1 MHKNTLPFGHWPSP
15 ISAEAVAAGALR
27 FGRVEAHGG
36 AVYWSESRPAE
47 RGRSPV
53 MRWTPAGGI
62 TELLP
67 APWLARS
74 RVHEY
79 GGGEFT
85 VAGGALYFV
94 NDADQDLYAARL
106 TAAGADAPPRRL
118 TELPDTRFADMTL
131 DAGRNRLVAVAETH
145 RESQTHGGVE
155 PANALWSIPLDGS
168 GPGVLVE
175 GHDFYASPRISP
187 DGSLLAYLAWNLPH
201 MPWEAAELFVGHLAP
216 DGTLSGVVKVAGG
229 GGTAC
234 FQPEWTGEALLFVW
248 DADGTG
254 NLWRWMEA
262 AAPVQITRLD
272 GDLSLPLWVFNQAS
286 FALSGDGKARLSFV
300 DKGETHAALFDLE
313 TGGLTPLA
321 SPFTAVNAVSVDD
334 GLTALIG
341 MADDEALCIAV
352 EAKEGGAPD
361 IIRRGSALAIVPG
374 FIAPPQR
381 LEIPSPSGP
390 VYALYYPPANP
401 DARGPEGAAPPL
413 IVNLHGGPTSAAP
426 RGLKARTL
434 FFTSRGF
441 GWLDLDYSGSVGYGR
456 AYRDRL
462 NGAWGVADVTDTV
475 AAAEYAAASGL
486 ADPRAIFV
494 TGGSAGGFTALMAIA
509 TSNVFRGAASYYG
522 VADLIG
528 LQKTTHKFEQGYLET
543 LLGATVEADPQL
555 YRARS
560 ALTHV
565 DAIKTPLILFQGTED
580 KVVPKAQS
588 LAIADALRAKGV
600 RVAYHEFEGEGHG
613 FRRAETI
620 RECLDLELT
629 FYRGLLKG

>member
-1 MHKNTLPFGHWPSP
+1 MKNSVFPFGHWPSP

-27 FGRVEAHGG
+27 FGRVEAKGG
-36 AVYWSESRPAE
+36 AVYWGESRPAE
-47 RGRSPV
+47 KGRSPV
-53 MRWTPAGGI
+53 LRWTGAGGV
-62 TELLP
+62 TELLS
-67 APWLARS
+67 APWSARS

-94 NDADQDLYAARL
+94 NDADQDIYEARL
-106 TAAGADAPPRRL
+106 TPEGAAAPRRL
-118 TELPDTRFADMTL
+118 TELPSTRFADMAL
-131 DAGRNRLVAVAETH
+131 DTGRNRLVAVGETH
-145 RESQTHGGVE
+145 GVGETTE
-155 PANALWSIPLDGS
+155 PVNALWSIPLGGS
-168 GPGVLVE
+168 APRVLVE
-175 GHDFYASPRISP
+175 GHDFYASPRVSP

-201 MPWEAAELFVGHLAP
+201 MPWDAAELFVAHIAP
-216 DGTLSGVVKVAGG
+216 EGAVSAVVKVAGG

-248 DADGTG
+248 DAGGAG

-262 AAPVQITRLD
+262 SAPIQITRLD

-286 FALSGDGKARLSFV
+286 YALLEGGMARLSYV
-300 DKGETHAALFDLE
+300 DKGETRAALFDLE
-313 TGGLTPLA
+313 TGALKPLG
-321 SPFTAVNAVSVDD
+321 SPFTSVGAVSGD
-334 GLTALIG
+334 GDLTACVA
-341 MADDEALCIAV
+341 MADDEALCVAA
-352 EAKEGGAPD
+352 EADGAAPA
-361 IIRRGSALAIVPG
+361 IIRRSSTFVIDPG

-390 VYALYYPPANP
+390 VYGLYYSPVNP

-413 IVNLHGGPTSAAP
+413 IISLHGGPTSAAL
-426 RGLKARTL
+426 RGLKAKTL

-462 NGAWGVADVTDTV
+462 KGAWGVADVADTV

-486 ADPRAIFV
+486 ADPGAVFV
-494 TGGSAGGFTALMAIA
+494 TGGSAGGFTELMAIA
-509 TSNVFRGAASYYG
+509 TSNAFRGAASYYG

-528 LQKTTHKFEQGYLET
+528 LQETTHKFEQGYLET
-543 LLGATVEADPQL
+543 LLGATVEADPDL

-560 ALTHV
+560 ALTHA
-565 DAIKTPLILFQGTED
+565 DAIKTPLILFQGAED

-600 RVAYHEFEGEGHG
+600 PVAYHEFEGEGHG
-613 FRRAETI
+613 FRQAQTI
-620 RECLDLELT
+620 RDCLELELN
-629 FYRGLLKG
+629 FYRGLLAR

>member
-1 MHKNTLPFGHWPSP
+1 MSKSTLAFGHWPSP
-15 ISAEAVAAGALR
+15 ITAEAVAAGALR
-27 FGRVEAHGG
+27 FGRVEAKDG

-47 RGRSPV
+47 KGRSPV
-53 MRWTPAGGI
+53 LRWAATDGV

-67 APWLARS
+67 PPWSARS

-94 NDADQDLYAARL
+94 NDADQDLFEARL
-106 TAAGADAPPRRL
+106 TPEGAAAPRRL

-131 DAGRNRLVAVAETH
+131 DAGRERLIAVGETH
-145 RESQTHGGVE
+145 RGAGE
-155 PANALWSIPLDGS
+155 PVNALWSIPLDGS
-168 GPGVLVE
+168 GPRVLVE

-187 DGSLLAYLAWNLPH
+187 DGSLLAYLAWKLPH
-201 MPWEAAELFVGHLAP
+201 MPWDAAELYVAHLAP
-216 DGTLSGVVKVAGG
+216 DGAVSGVVKVAGG

-248 DADGTG
+248 DTGGAG

-262 AAPVQITRLD
+262 SAPIRITRLD

-286 FALSGDGKARLSFV
+286 YALLGGGKARLSYV
-300 DKGETHAALFDLE
+300 DKGETRAALFDLE
-313 TGGLTPLA
+313 TGALAPLA
-321 SPFTAVNAVSVDD
+321 SPFTSVGAVSAD
-334 GLTALIG
+334 GDLTAFVA
-341 MADDEALCIAV
+341 MADDEPLCVVA
-352 EAKEGGAPD
+352 EAGGAAPA
-361 IIRRGSALAIVPG
+361 IIRRSSMLAIAAG
-374 FIAPPQR
+374 FILPPQR

-390 VYALYYPPANP
+390 VYGLYYPPANP
-401 DARGPEGAAPPL
+401 DALGPDGAQPPL
-413 IVNLHGGPTSAAP
+413 IVNLHGGPTGAAQ
-426 RGLKARTL
+426 RGMKAKTL
-434 FFTSRGF
+434 FYTSRGF

-456 AYRDRL
+456 DYRDRL
-462 NGAWGVADVTDTV
+462 KGAWGVADVADTV

-494 TGGSAGGFTALMAIA
+494 TGGSAGGFTVLMAIA
-509 TSNVFRGAASYYG
+509 TSNAFRGAASYYG

-528 LQKTTHKFEQGYLET
+528 LQETTHKFEQGYLET
-543 LLGATVEADPQL
+543 LLGATLKADPDL

-560 ALTHV
+560 ALTHA
-565 DAIKTPLILFQGTED
+565 DAIETPLILFQGAED

-588 LAIADALRAKGV
+588 LSIADALRAKGV
-600 RVAYHEFEGEGHG
+600 PVAYHEFEGEGHG

-620 RECLDLELT
+620 TTCLELELD
-629 FYRGLLKG
+629 FYRGLLVG